1 VGVKELR
8 TRYPALFGQRHEG
21 LWAAESS
28 PQDYP
33 AIVVPTWSRAMW
45 LSSAALLRLLRLVDP
60 GKRGQYYGFRVE
72 CIVGRCCCIHQAHGQ
87 FHRSLQES
95 GLTNS
100 AEYYDNFLLYQ
111 QIGKHAFHAPA
122 VVHVVLSR
130 CRSSSLV
137 KLQRVPSGSN
147 AITHATPSPGG
158 CCPSPSNSGCSNA
171 GTRRPASWHATS
183 A

>member
-1 VGVKELR
+1 MKTSPVARLCGMR
-8 TRYPALFGQRHEG
+8 C
-21 LWAAESS
+21 AAEALCSFPLVRERWS
-28 PQDYP
+28 GGEGATHPVPGAFWP
-33 AIVVPTWSRAMW
+33 AARGPLGSRVIASRLSRYRGPTWSRAMW

-122 VVHVVLSR
+122 IVHVVLPR

-137 KLQRVPSGSN
+137 KL
-147 AITHATPSPGG
+147 
-158 CCPSPSNSGCSNA
+158 
-171 GTRRPASWHATS
+171 
-183 A
+183 